1 MNITKKQK
9 KDLTTYSIRVIVHSY
24 STKGETMNINI
35 NNLENKV
42 KRENNWD
49 EATWAL
55 ASKEYLRFLK
65 LRQKYPS
72 VTLVPNELID
82 AVWHAHILNTEQYHA
97 DCDRLFGKY
106 LHHVPHLDDDVS
118 EENEQGYLET
128 QQLFQSEFGEAM
140 FVSQAARCQG
150 KPCHAPTPCRCR

>member
-1 MNITKKQK
+1 
-9 KDLTTYSIRVIVHSY
+9 
-24 STKGETMNINI
+24 MNINI
-35 NNLENKV
+35 SNLRNKV

-49 EATWAL
+49 EKTWKL
-55 ASKEYLRFLK
+55 ASEEYVRFLT

-72 VTLVPNELID
+72 VTLVPSEFVD

-97 DCDRLFGKY
+97 DCDRLFGRY
-106 LHHVPHLDDDVS
+106 LHHVPHLEDDVS
-118 EENEQGYLET
+118 EENEQDYLET
-128 QQLFQSEFGEAM
+128 QQLFQNEFGDSM